1 MGRWGETSHSS
12 EQGEVRISSGKKHG
26 REANGNIKEG
36 KTDGNRDCSHHTGTS
51 GAKEKDEMFKLRLD
65 SWKQVKMRTLHCV
78 FYYLVVLFLLDFF
91 EVLVLTLKN
100 NFIDLI
106 VIMMALDSMKVQE
119 MYH

>member
-1 MGRWGETSHSS
+1 
-12 EQGEVRISSGKKHG
+12 
-26 REANGNIKEG
+26 
-36 KTDGNRDCSHHTGTS
+36 
-51 GAKEKDEMFKLRLD
+51 
-65 SWKQVKMRTLHCV
+65 MRTLHCV

-106 VIMMALDSMKVQE
+106 VIMMALDSMQVQE